1 MYSTNLEKISLDE
14 CQEILLSIELL
25 PSRKIL
31 LEGLST
37 LIKKLKQ
44 KGIHNLAE
52 LQKLLKNKKR
62 YKELAEEL
70 TVSVEYLTVLNREIN
85 SYVSKP
91 VPLSRLEVFSD
102 SELEKLE
109 GAGLKSTRN
118 LYERG
123 LTHADRSTL
132 SEKISIPQEKIV
144 AALELSDLLR
154 ITGVGPVYAR
164 ILKEM
169 GINNAKAF
177 LEIDSREAVERYKR
191 INTENNYSKVNLGI
205 KDIEYVK
212 RFCRKLDS
220 DIQW

>member
-1 MYSTNLEKISLDE
+1 MYSTELERISLDE
-14 CQEILLSIELL
+14 FQEILLSIELL

-37 LIKKLKQ
+37 LIERLKQ
-44 KGIHNLAE
+44 KGINHLAA

-62 YKELAEEL
+62 YPALADELA
-70 TVSVEYLTVLNREIN
+70 VSVEYLTVLNREIN

-91 VPLSRLEVFSD
+91 IPLSKLEVFTNA
-102 SELEKLE
+102 ELKGLE
-109 GAGLKSTRN
+109 AAGVKSTRN

-123 LTHADRSTL
+123 LTPSDRRAL
-132 SEKISIPQEKIV
+132 AEGISIPQEKIV

-169 GINNAKAF
+169 GIRNVASF
-177 LEIDSREAVERYKR
+177 LEIDSQDAVEAYKR
-191 INTENNYSKVNLGI
+191 INTEKNYSKV
-205 KDIEYVK
+205 
-212 RFCRKLDS
+212 KLNTIMQRS
-220 DIQW
+220 FLKI

>member
-1 MYSTNLEKISLDE
+1 MYSTNLERISLDE
-14 CQEILLSIELL
+14 FQEILTSIDLL

-37 LIKKLKQ
+37 LIEKLKQ
-44 KGIHNLAE
+44 KGIGHLEA

-62 YKELAEEL
+62 YPELAEEL
-70 TVSVEYLTVLNREIN
+70 GVSVDYLTVLNREIN
-85 SYVSKP
+85 SYESKP
-91 VPLSRLEVFSD
+91 VPLSKLGVFSD
-102 SELEKLE
+102 EELEELK
-109 GAGLKSTRN
+109 GAGLKSSRD

-123 LTHADRSTL
+123 LRRSDRSML
-132 SEKISIPQEKIV
+132 SEKLSFPPERIV
-144 AALELSDLLR
+144 TALELSDLLR

-169 GINNAKAF
+169 GINNAVKM
-177 LEIDSREAVERYKR
+177 LEIDSREAIEAYKR
-191 INTENNYSKVNLGI
+191 INAEKNYSKVNLGI

-220 DIQW
+220 DIHW

>member
-1 MYSTNLEKISLDE
+1 MYSTELERISLDE
-14 CQEILLSIELL
+14 FQEILLSIELL

-37 LIKKLKQ
+37 LIERLKQ
-44 KGIHNLAE
+44 KGINHLAA

-62 YKELAEEL
+62 YPALADELA
-70 TVSVEYLTVLNREIN
+70 VSVEYLTVLNREIN

-91 VPLSRLEVFSD
+91 IPLSKLEVFTNA
-102 SELEKLE
+102 ELKGLE
-109 GAGLKSTRN
+109 AAGVKSTRN

-123 LTHADRSTL
+123 LTPSDRRAL
-132 SEKISIPQEKIV
+132 AEGISIPQEKIV

-169 GINNAKAF
+169 GIRNVASF
-177 LEIDSREAVERYKR
+177 LEIDSQDAVEAYKR
-191 INTENNYSKVNLGI
+191 INTEKNYSKVNLGI

-212 RFCRKLDS
+212 RFCQKLDS

>member
-1 MYSTNLEKISLDE
+1 MYSTNLEKITLDE
-14 CQEILLSIELL
+14 FQEILLSIELL

-31 LEGLST
+31 LDDLST
-37 LIKKLKQ
+37 LIEKLKQ
-44 KGIHNLAE
+44 KEIDHLGA

-62 YKELAEEL
+62 YLELAAEL
-70 TVSVEYLTVLNREIN
+70 GISVDYLTVLNREIN

-91 VPLSRLEVFSD
+91 VPLSKLEVFTEA
-102 SELEKLE
+102 ELEQLE
-109 GAGLKSTRN
+109 GADLKSTRD
-118 LYERG
+118 LYERS
-123 LTHADRSTL
+123 LTRSHRSVL
-132 SEKISIPQEKIV
+132 AEELSIPQEKIV

-169 GINNAKAF
+169 GINNATTF
-177 LEIDSREAVERYKR
+177 LEIDTREAVEAYKR
-191 INTENNYSKVNLGI
+191 INAEKNYSNVNLGI

-212 RFCRKLDS
+212 RFCQKLDS

>member
-1 MYSTNLEKISLDE
+1 MHSTNLEKISLDE
-14 CQEILLSIELL
+14 FQEILLSIELL

-37 LIKKLKQ
+37 LIERLKQ
-44 KGIHNLAE
+44 KGIDHLEA
-52 LQKLLKNKKR
+52 LQKLLKNKKA
-62 YKELAEEL
+62 YPEMAEEL
-70 TVSVEYLTVLNREIN
+70 AVSVEYLTVLNREIN

-91 VPLSRLEVFSD
+91 VPLSKLEVFSD
-102 SELEKLE
+102 AELDRLE
-109 GAGLKSTRN
+109 GAGLKSTRD

-123 LTHADRSTL
+123 LTRSERGAMAEEL
-132 SEKISIPQEKIV
+132 SIPLDKII

-164 ILKEM
+164 ILREM
-169 GINNAKAF
+169 DINNAKAL
-177 LEIDSREAVERYKR
+177 LEIDSQEAVDTYTRVNAEK
-191 INTENNYSKVNLGI
+191 NYSKVNLGI

-212 RFCRKLDS
+212 RFCQKLDS

>member
-1 MYSTNLEKISLDE
+1 MYSTDLERISLDE
-14 CQEILLSIELL
+14 FQEILLSIELL

-31 LEGLST
+31 LVGLST
-37 LIKKLKQ
+37 LIEKLKQ
-44 KGIHNLAE
+44 KGADNLAA

-62 YKELAEEL
+62 YPDLAAELA
-70 TVSVEYLTVLNREIN
+70 VSVEYLKVLNREIN

-91 VPLSRLEVFSD
+91 VQLSKLEVFTD
-102 SELEKLE
+102 AELERLE
-109 GAGLKSTRN
+109 AAKLKSTRD

-123 LTHADRSTL
+123 LTRSDLNIL
-132 SEKISIPQEKIV
+132 SEALSIPQEKIV
-144 AALELSDLLR
+144 TALELSDLLR

-169 GINNAKAF
+169 GIKDVASL
-177 LEIDSREAVERYKR
+177 LEINSQVAVDEYER
-191 INTENNYSKVNLGI
+191 INAEKNYSKVNLGI

-212 RFCRKLDS
+212 RFCKKLDS

>member
-1 MYSTNLEKISLDE
+1 MYSTNLEQISLDE
-14 CQEILLSIELL
+14 FQEILLSIELL

-31 LEGLST
+31 LDNIST
-37 LIKKLKQ
+37 FIEKLKQ
-44 KGIHNLAE
+44 RGIGHLAA
-52 LQKLLKNKKR
+52 LQKLLNNKKR
-62 YKELAEEL
+62 YPELASDL
-70 TVSVEYLTVLNREIN
+70 MVSVEYLTVLNREIN

-91 VPLSRLEVFSD
+91 VPLSKLGMFSD
-102 SELEKLE
+102 VELERLE
-109 GAGLKSTRN
+109 GAGLKSTRD

-123 LTHADRSTL
+123 LTRADRSTL
-132 SEKISIPQEKIV
+132 SEKLSIPQEKILT
-144 AALELSDLLR
+144 ALELSDLLR

-169 GINNAKAF
+169 GIKNVGLL
-177 LEIDSREAVERYKR
+177 LEIDSQEAVEAYTR
-191 INTENNYSKVNLGI
+191 INAEKNYSKVNLGI

>member
-1 MYSTNLEKISLDE
+1 MYSTNLERISLDE
-14 CQEILLSIELL
+14 FQEILTSIDLL

-37 LIKKLKQ
+37 LIEKLKQ
-44 KGIHNLAE
+44 KGIGHLEA

-62 YKELAEEL
+62 YPELAEEL
-70 TVSVEYLTVLNREIN
+70 GVSVDYLTVLNREIN
-85 SYVSKP
+85 SYESKP
-91 VPLSRLEVFSD
+91 VPLSKLGVFSD
-102 SELEKLE
+102 EELEELK
-109 GAGLKSTRN
+109 GAGLKSSRD

-123 LTHADRSTL
+123 LRRSDRSML
-132 SEKISIPQEKIV
+132 SEKLSFPPERIV
-144 AALELSDLLR
+144 TALELSDLLR

-169 GINNAKAF
+169 GINNAVKM
-177 LEIDSREAVERYKR
+177 LEIDSREAIEAYKR
-191 INTENNYSKVNLGI
+191 INAEKNYSKVNLGI